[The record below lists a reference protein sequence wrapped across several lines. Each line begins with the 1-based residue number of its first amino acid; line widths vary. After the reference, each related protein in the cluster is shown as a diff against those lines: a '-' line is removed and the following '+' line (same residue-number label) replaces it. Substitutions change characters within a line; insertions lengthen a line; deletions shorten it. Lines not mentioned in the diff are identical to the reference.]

1 MGKLKD
7 KMPIVDAFVD
17 QLRETFGREEIDRAI
32 VEGLRDGHFYAREN
46 GHELGK
52 FVSSSWEGDH
62 ATYTGITL
70 DRMTRDNG
78 SKFVIHVKRR
88 GRGNGTD
95 QAG

>member
-17 QLRETFGREEIDRAI
+17 QLRETFGREEIDRCI
-32 VEGLRDGHFYAREN
+32 VEGLRDGHFHAREN

-52 FVSSSWEGDH
+52 PVTSSSWHGDH

-88 GRGNGTD
+88 REGQWN
-95 QAG
+95 